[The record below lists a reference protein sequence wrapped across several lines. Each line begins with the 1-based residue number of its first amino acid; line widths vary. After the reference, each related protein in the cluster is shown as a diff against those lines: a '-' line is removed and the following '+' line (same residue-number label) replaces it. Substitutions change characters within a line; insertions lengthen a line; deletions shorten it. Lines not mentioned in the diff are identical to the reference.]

1 MLGTETA
8 YVRATFAEF
17 SWLGIGQMGAGAGA
31 LAARAC
37 MVPIDVRACALGLH
51 CSITTDGDRRSRE
64 GNQTK
69 RPSVED
75 RKPDGR
81 HGFSCR
87 VWRTGSSR
95 WQWGPEIRFPV
106 GNSST
111 GDRRCERFTPHGET
125 NGENSLPI
133 GSGGFG
139 DVLYFPVPET
149 RVPAPLINKYKYIE
163 YGCRG
168 TMIEKLRM

>member
-1 MLGTETA
+1 MVGYPLLLHAACKNIPERMLQK
-8 YVRATFAEF
+8 
-17 SWLGIGQMGAGAGA
+17 L
-31 LAARAC
+31 
-37 MVPIDVRACALGLH
+37 PGL
-51 CSITTDGDRRSRE
+51 DPEGGD
-64 GNQTK
+64 NIYTP
-69 RPSVED
+69 RPDHSD
-75 RKPDGR
+75 QRKTSKIIIVKTQP
-81 HGFSCR
+81 
-87 VWRTGSSR
+87 TSR
-95 WQWGPEIRFPV
+95 WQWGPETRFSA

-111 GDRRCERFTPHGET
+111 GDRGWERFTPHGET

-139 DVLYFPVPET
+139 DVPYVPVPET